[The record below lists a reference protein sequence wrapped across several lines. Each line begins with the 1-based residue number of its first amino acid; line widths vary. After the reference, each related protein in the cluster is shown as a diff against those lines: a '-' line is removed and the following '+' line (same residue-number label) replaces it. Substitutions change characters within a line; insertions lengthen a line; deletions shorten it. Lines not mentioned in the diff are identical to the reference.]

1 MKLKLLVF
9 FVFIS
14 ASFYGQSFKEEDSF
28 FSDIHKKGEVKGK
41 VIASDANNDP
51 LIFAN
56 ITVKELNLTTTSDTN
71 GNFSFKLE
79 PGNYTL
85 LFDFIGYKSKKLNVV
100 ITSNNTTVCNGT
112 LNALTMNSDIVM
124 SSVEKQH

>member
-28 FSDIHKKGEVKGK
+28 FSNIHKKGEVKGK
-41 VIASDANNDP
+41 VIASDTNNEP
-51 LIFAN
+51 LVFAN
-56 ITVKELNLTTTSDTN
+56 ITIKELNLATTSDSK

-85 LFDFIGYKSKKLNVV
+85 IFDFIGYKSKMLNVIINSND
-100 ITSNNTTVCNGT
+100 ITICNES
-112 LNALTMNSDIVM
+112 LDALTINSDIVL
-124 SSVEKQH
+124 SSIEKQH